1 MRANKIIEMYEQSE
15 GDVEF
20 SKKNVQMM
28 FDRIMKKIDVKAPAM
43 QAEMLNSMISK
54 LVKQMMDMPQGE
66 RKIYDVLKDYKSE
79 M

>member
-15 GDVEF
+15 SDVEF

-43 QAEMLNSMISK
+43 QAEMLNSMMSK
-54 LVKQMMDMPQGE
+54 LFKQMMDMPQGE
-66 RKIYDVLKDYKSE
+66 RKIYDVLKDYRSE